1 MYFVLNTSTVKKQW
15 HLQPCKQPSK
25 ENSKEEGNEEK
36 NEEVVAEKDV
46 QVVAKEE
53 LEEVNLGSDS

>member
-1 MYFVLNTSTVKKQW
+1 
-15 HLQPCKQPSK
+15 LQPCKQPSK

-46 QVVAKEE
+46 QVMAKEE
-53 LEEVNLGSDS
+53 LKEVNLGFDS